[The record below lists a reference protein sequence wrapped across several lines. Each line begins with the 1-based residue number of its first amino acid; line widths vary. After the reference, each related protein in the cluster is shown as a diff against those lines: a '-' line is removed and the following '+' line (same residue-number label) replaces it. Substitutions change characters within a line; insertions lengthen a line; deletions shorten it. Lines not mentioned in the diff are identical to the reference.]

1 MSKLE
6 CEILD
11 IINETIEGKYIGK
24 LRVIKEDNVYCL
36 QMFLNLT
43 VAPAFSLIKECKDEN
58 DFKEFVRKEIKS
70 RKIEKESFWK
80 VSISYDT
87 GEDLIDKKQ
96 NKIRM
101 I

>member
-1 MSKLE
+1 MDRLE
-6 CEILD
+6 CEILN

-24 LRVIKEDNVYCL
+24 LRVIKEGNVYCL

-43 VAPAFSLIKECKDEN
+43 VAPAFSLIKECKDED

-80 VSISYDT
+80 VAISYDSE
-87 GEDLIDKKQ
+87 EDLVNKKQ